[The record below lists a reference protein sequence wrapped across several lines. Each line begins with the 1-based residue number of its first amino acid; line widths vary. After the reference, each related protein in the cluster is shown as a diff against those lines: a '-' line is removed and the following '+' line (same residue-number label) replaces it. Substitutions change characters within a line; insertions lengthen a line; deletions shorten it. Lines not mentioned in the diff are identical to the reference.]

1 MTRFS
6 RGWLGRNLIC
16 YLVAHVYVLL
26 LIIMVTSVVR
36 PRNATVQ
43 NGYCLVRSVRII
55 LVPGLILQFVKHCD
69 NRQISSGCS
78 FKSKFITFFG
88 TSNKIICS
96 RFVIL
101 TKYHICDHFR
111 SFIIQRFF
119 PLTVALDC
127 LKLIKSR
134 FVLDLICCCIAH
146 STRSSSSNLL
156 WWCSARSTDLLDILL
171 W

>member
-6 RGWLGRNLIC
+6 RGWLRRNLIC

-36 PRNATVQ
+36 RQNATVQ
-43 NGYCLVRSVRII
+43 NCYCLVRII
-55 LVPGLILQFVKHCD
+55 LVLGLILQFVKHCD
-69 NRQISSGCS
+69 NRRISSGRS
-78 FKSKFITFFG
+78 FKSKFIMLFG

-96 RFVIL
+96 RFGIL

-119 PLTVALDC
+119 PLTVVLDC